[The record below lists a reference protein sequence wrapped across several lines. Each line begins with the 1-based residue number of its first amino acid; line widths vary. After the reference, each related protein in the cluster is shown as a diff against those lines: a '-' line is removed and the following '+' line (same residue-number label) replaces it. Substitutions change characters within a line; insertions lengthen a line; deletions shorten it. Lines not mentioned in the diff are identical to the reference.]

1 MTTDRQIAFNRD
13 AHRLQVVCWPDA
25 RAHQDR
31 RAIDGTCAKND
42 LTSPNLGRG
51 LAIDVNPNANCL
63 AIFDDDT
70 VDQRLAANLEI
81 GASAPV
87 VLLESVDVIFARDS
101 VARIADHHFAP
112 SRGDCE

>member
-1 MTTDRQIAFNRD
+1 MIKKMTTDRQIAFNRD

-31 RAIDGTCAKND
+31 
-42 LTSPNLGRG
+42 